1 VKNRDEKMSKTV
13 KKDTPAP
20 HVHTG
25 QNGIS
30 LKDQEVQKRI
40 KSRKLADFAVRTALF
55 FCAIFAVIAI
65 FFIFIFLLKDG
76 YSIFQDHGYYFI
88 TGTDW
93 APWKEVPH
101 YGTYPLVVG
110 TLLVTFGALLFAV
123 PLSIGTAIFIA
134 EIAPYKLKMVLKP
147 SIEILSGIPSVV
159 FGFFG
164 LLVLVPWLAT
174 TFHQPAGMSWLAAS
188 LLLGIMAIPTITSV
202 TEDAL
207 SSVPREFR
215 EGSLALGAT
224 KWQTISKVVVPSS
237 LSGITAAI
245 ILGMGRAVGE
255 TMAVIMVA
263 GNAAVIPN
271 PITNVWSPIRTITAT
286 LGIETGEV
294 SRNSEWFH
302 ALFGLAL
309 LLLLITLVI
318 NLSANY
324 ILRKLKERTT
334 GPKGGSPPKPKGRIA
349 ISVAKLSPQVRR
361 SIRIVAYSIVAILFI
376 LFLYTSMG
384 PLGTGVIIGLGAVV
398 YIVKDRISR
407 KVVEKIAFG
416 LLTAAVLTV
425 VVIVGI
431 ILYYIISKGAPAITW
446 EFLSQP
452 PSDLG
457 RSGGIY
463 PAIIGTLYLVGG
475 AILFAV
481 PLGIGASI
489 FLTEYTT
496 EGKLTKTIRAGVDL
510 LNGTPSIVFGLFG
523 LAFFVLYLDWGI
535 SLLAGQ
541 VSLGLMVLP
550 TIIRTTE
557 EALRSVPDSL
567 REGSLA
573 LGATKWQTI
582 RKVVLPPATPGIIT
596 GTILSIGRAAG
607 ETAPIMFT
615 AVVFSQR
622 FLPDSVF
629 DPVMALPF
637 HLFILTTSVPGAT
650 TNQYGTALVL
660 LMLVVSIYLIAI
672 IMRMRFYK
680 KMRT

>member
-1 VKNRDEKMSKTV
+1 MSKTV
-13 KKDTPAP
+13 KKCKPIPDASN
-20 HVHTG
+20 G

-40 KSRKLADFAVRTALF
+40 RSRRLADLSVRSVLF

-65 FFIFIFLLKDG
+65 FFIFVFLLKDG
-76 YSIFQDHGYYFI
+76 YSIFQDHGWYFL

-93 APWKEVPH
+93 GPFKEVPQ
-101 YGTYPLVVG
+101 YGTVPLVVG

-134 EIAPYKLKMVLKP
+134 EVAPYKLKMVLKP
-147 SIEILSGIPSVV
+147 AIEILSGIPSVV

-174 TFHQPAGMSWLAAS
+174 TFDRPVGMSWLAAS

-207 SSVPREFR
+207 SSVPKEFR

-263 GNAAVIPN
+263 GNAAVIPE
-271 PITNVWSPIRTITAT
+271 PITNVWSPIKTITAT

-294 SRNSEWFH
+294 ARGSEWYH
-302 ALFGLAL
+302 ALFGLAVL
-309 LLLLITLVI
+309 LLFITLVI

-324 ILRKLKERTT
+324 ILGKLKEKTS
-334 GPKGGSPPKPKGRIA
+334 GPKGGTTKNSKGRFAIA
-349 ISVAKLSPQVRR
+349 DRLSPGTKR
-361 SIRIVAYSIVAILFI
+361 SIGIVAYLIVGIIIIIFI
-376 LFLYTSMG
+376 FMTLG
-384 PLGTGVIIGLGAVV
+384 PLGTGIVVAIGAVI
-398 YIVKDRISR
+398 YLVKDRISR
-407 KVVEKIAFG
+407 KLTEKVAFA
-416 LLTAAVLTV
+416 LLTAAIMTV

-457 RSGGIY
+457 RAGGIY

-535 SLLAGQ
+535 SMLAGQ

-557 EALRSVPDSL
+557 EALRSVPQSL

-582 RKVVLPPATPGIIT
+582 WKVVLPPATPGIIT

-622 FLPDSVF
+622 FLPDSVL

-660 LMLVVSIYLIAI
+660 LILVVSIYLVAI
-672 IMRMRFYK
+672 IIRMRFYK
-680 KMRT
+680 KMRA

>member
-1 VKNRDEKMSKTV
+1 MKKMSKTV
-13 KKDTPAP
+13 RKCKTAP
-20 HVHTG
+20 DAPKEK
-25 QNGIS
+25 NGIS
-30 LKDQEVQKRI
+30 LKDQEVQRKI
-40 KSRKLADFAVRTALF
+40 KSRKLADLGVRSVLF
-55 FCAIFAVIAI
+55 FCAIFAVIII
-65 FFIFIFLLKDG
+65 FFIFVFLLKDG
-76 YSIFQDHGYYFI
+76 YSIFQDHGWYFL
-88 TGTDW
+88 TGNDW
-93 APWKEVPH
+93 APWKAVPH
-101 YGTYPLVVG
+101 YGTVPLVVG

-134 EIAPYKLKMVLKP
+134 EVAPYKLKMVLKP
-147 SIEILSGIPSVV
+147 AIEVLSGIPSVV

-174 TFHQPAGMSWLAAS
+174 TFHQPTGMSWLAAS

-207 SSVPREFR
+207 SSVPKEFR

-263 GNAAVIPN
+263 GNAAIIPE

-294 SRNSEWFH
+294 ARGSEWYH

-309 LLLLITLVI
+309 LLLLITLII

-324 ILRKLKERTT
+324 ILGKLKERTS
-334 GPKGGSPPKPKGRIA
+334 GPKKGNGKKSMGRFA
-349 ISVAKLSPQVRR
+349 VAERLSPKTRR
-361 SIRIVAYSIVAILFI
+361 SMSIVAYLIVGILIIIFI
-376 LFLYTSMG
+376 FITLG
-384 PLGTGVIIGLGAVV
+384 PLGTGVIVAIGAVI
-398 YIVKDRISR
+398 YLVKDRISR
-407 KVVEKIAFG
+407 KATEKVAFA
-416 LLTAAVLTV
+416 LLSAAVITV

-431 ILYYIISKGAPAITW
+431 ILYYIISRGAPAITW

-452 PSDLG
+452 PSNLG

-535 SLLAGQ
+535 SMLAGQ

-557 EALRSVPDSL
+557 EALRAVPQSL

-582 RKVVLPPATPGIIT
+582 WKVVLPPATPGIIT

-622 FLPDSVF
+622 FLPDTVF

-660 LMLVVSIYLIAI
+660 LILVVSIYLVAI
-672 IMRMRFYK
+672 VLRMRYYK
-680 KMRT
+680 KMRA

>member
-1 VKNRDEKMSKTV
+1 MSKTA
-13 KKDTPAP
+13 KICTKSPDAP
-20 HVHTG
+20 NG

-40 KSRKLADFAVRTALF
+40 KSRKLSDLAVRSVLF
-55 FCAIFAVIAI
+55 FSAIFAVIAI
-65 FFIFIFLLKDG
+65 FFIFVFLLKDG
-76 YSIFQDHGYYFI
+76 YSIFQDHGWYLL

-93 APWKEVPH
+93 APWKDVPH
-101 YGTYPLVVG
+101 YGTAPLVVG
-110 TLLVTFGALLFAV
+110 TLLVTFGAMLFAV
-123 PLSIGTAIFIA
+123 PLSLGTAIFIA
-134 EIAPYKLKMVLKP
+134 EVAPYKLKMVLKP
-147 SIEILSGIPSVV
+147 AVEVLSGIPSVV

-164 LLVLVPWLAT
+164 LLVVVPWLAT
-174 TFHQPAGMSWLAAS
+174 TFHQSVGMSWLAAS
-188 LLLGIMAIPTITSV
+188 FLLGIMAIPTITSV

-224 KWQTISKVVVPSS
+224 RWQTISKVTVPSS

-263 GNAAVIPN
+263 GNAAVIPS

-294 SRNSEWFH
+294 ARGSEWYH

-309 LLLLITLVI
+309 LLLFITLII

-324 ILRKLKERTT
+324 ILGKLKERTS
-334 GPKGGSPPKPKGRIA
+334 GPKGGMANMTKKRFVIIDRISPEARRSVKNSIYLVIGIIA
-349 ISVAKLSPQVRR
+349 I
-361 SIRIVAYSIVAILFI
+361 ILIFMTI
-376 LFLYTSMG
+376 G
-384 PLGTGVIIGLGAVV
+384 PLGTGILVAIGVV
-398 YIVKDRISR
+398 CYLVKDRISVR
-407 KVVEKIAFG
+407 VAEKAAFAI
-416 LLTAAVLTV
+416 LTAAVMT
-425 VVIVGI
+425 VIVIIGI
-431 ILYYIISKGAPAITW
+431 ILYYIISRGAPAITW

-481 PLGIGASI
+481 PVGIGASI

-535 SLLAGQ
+535 SMLAGQ

-557 EALRSVPDSL
+557 EALRSVPQSL

-607 ETAPIMFT
+607 ETAHIMFT

-650 TNQYGTALVL
+650 QNQYGTALVL
-660 LMLVVSIYLIAI
+660 LMLVVSIYLVAI
-672 IMRMRFYK
+672 VLRMRYYK
-680 KMRT
+680 KMRA